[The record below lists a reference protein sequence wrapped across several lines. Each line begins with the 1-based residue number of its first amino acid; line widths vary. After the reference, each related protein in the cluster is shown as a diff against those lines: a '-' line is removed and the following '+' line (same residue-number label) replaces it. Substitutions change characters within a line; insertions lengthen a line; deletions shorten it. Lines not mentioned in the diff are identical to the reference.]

1 MNELLDINSLTV
13 VKHNRVIDASYSMSI
28 YEQRIL
34 LTCIAK
40 IDSTKELPLN
50 HIFTVSVDDV
60 IDLVDVGRDSAY
72 SNLKRACETLFT
84 NIISIQTPD
93 DPEIKILRTRWV
105 YGVGYIEDKG
115 KVQLRFTPE
124 IMPFLTQISR
134 NFTQYK
140 LVNVLKFKSA
150 YSYRLYEWLCCWSG
164 TGTEY
169 VVSIEWLRERFQLLD
184 KYERMVDFKNNVIDV
199 AVREISA
206 TSDMNVTYEQ
216 IKKGRNIVALR
227 FIYTR
232 TLDKKLSKVESE
244 PIALPNSKPEKSIAG
259 GIDIDIVK
267 FNDKDKQLAKNA
279 LAKVPEATQR
289 IILDMFKSILTKGD
303 VKHPLRYLN
312 SLVSKYLSGDL
323 DITAF
328 ENVSTPSNHFEKQTH
343 RADKIKQ
350 AFAKYT
356 DEIKTKLAA
365 DGYVF
370 IQGEGTV
377 TQSEFEAL
385 GLMDKAPRTGALSI
399 TLSELMDKA
408 QVQENLRKEQEVTQ
422 KKIKR
427 ENDAKQ
433 PKNVADIPVA
443 PMSEKEIAARQKI
456 LELEAQLVA
465 AGEFEGVNT
474 MAIGED
480 EIAEMAKLD
489 TVMQHF
495 KQIAKKQND

>member
-164 TGTEY
+164 TEY

-206 TSDMNVTYEQ
+206 TSDIKVTYEQ
-216 IKKGRNIVALR
+216 IKKGRNIIALR

-232 TLDKKLSKVESE
+232 TPDKKFPKVESE
-244 PIALPNSKPEKSIAG
+244 PLALSKREPKKSETIG
-259 GIDIDIVK
+259 GINIDIFQ

-279 LAKVPEATQR
+279 LAKVPEATQH
-289 IILDMFKSILTKGD
+289 IILNIFKAALEKGD
-303 VKHPLRYLN
+303 VKYPLRYLN
-312 SLVSKYLSGDL
+312 GLVSKSLSDDL
-323 DITAF
+323 DTTAY
-328 ENVSTPSNHFEKQTH
+328 ENVSISSNDFEKQSR
-343 RADKIKQ
+343 RAEKIKQ
-350 AFAKYT
+350 AFVKHT
-356 DEIKTKLAA
+356 DEIKAKIAA
-365 DGYVF
+365 DGHIF
-370 IQGEGTV
+370 IKGEGTV

-385 GLMDKAPRTGALSI
+385 GLIEKASRSGSKST
-399 TLSELMDKA
+399 TLSELVEKA
-408 QVQENLRKEQEVTQ
+408 EEQENLRKEQEITQ
-422 KKIKR
+422 KKAER
-427 ENDAKQ
+427 ENNAKQ
-433 PKNVADIPVA
+433 PKEVADVPVA

-456 LELEAQLVA
+456 LELEAQLIA
-465 AGEFEGVNT
+465 AGEFTGVNA
-474 MAIGED
+474 MAISEEELAGL
-480 EIAEMAKLD
+480 AEFEKLI
-489 TVMQHF
+489 QLH
-495 KQIAKKQND
+495 